1 MAEKKAMSEEQKAKM
16 AEGRK
21 KAAEKKA
28 AEAEAKKAEKAAV
41 PEVDPRDAKIAELER
56 QLKELLQKQQQPQIV
71 QVSASTEKVFFQWMA
86 EVADDNIVE
95 FGPNGMYGRIVG
107 KTGSFYVPK
116 DDLSRVLDSMNRYFL
131 DQRWLIIL
139 SGLTDEER
147 EVYGVKYE
155 EGELLDRQAFAK
167 LVKMDD
173 EILEI
178 YPMLCAGHKTMVA
191 KRFYEAWSRN
201 NGSVKREV
209 VTKLNEMSK
218 EAGSER
224 GDFIRII
231 EEMNEKDAAR

>member
-1 MAEKKAMSEEQKAKM
+1 MAEKKAMTEEQKAKM

-28 AEAEAKKAEKAAV
+28 AEAEAKKTEK
-41 PEVDPRDAKIAELER
+41 ETDPRDEMIAELER
-56 QLKELLQKQQQPQIV
+56 KLEEMAKMQQALQIV
-71 QVSASTEKVFFQWMA
+71 QVSPSTEKVFFQWMA
-86 EVADDNIVE
+86 EVADDNVVE

-155 EGELLDRQAFAK
+155 EGEILDRQAFAK
-167 LVKMDD
+167 LINLGD
-173 EILEI
+173 EILDI
-178 YPMLCAGHKTMVA
+178 YPMLCKGHKTMVA

-201 NGSVKREV
+201 NNSIKRDV
-209 VTKLNEMSK
+209 VVKLNEMSK
-218 EAGSER
+218 EAGSEH
-224 GDFIRII
+224 GDFTRII
-231 EEMNEKDAAR
+231 EEMNAKQVN